1 MKSIRQC
8 VIEVVSET
16 IGVAEAD
23 LNTRSP
29 LSQLPH
35 PFDPVELVRT
45 VEEVF
50 GIELS
55 DQEAEGMKCLDD
67 VIQTVERRLGDDPGI
82 SVAV

>member
-1 MKSIRQC
+1 MKSIRQ
-8 VIEVVSET
+8 VIIEVVSEMV
-16 IGVAEAD
+16 GVAEAD

-35 PFDPVELVRT
+35 PVDPVELVMA

-55 DQEAEGMKCLDD
+55 DQEAEEIKRLDD
-67 VIQTVERRLGDDPGI
+67 LIQTVERRLGDDPGS

>member
-1 MKSIRQC
+1 
-8 VIEVVSET
+8 VW
-16 IGVAEAD
+16 AEAD
-23 LNTRSP
+23 LNPRTA

-35 PFDPVELVRT
+35 PFDPVQLVMA

-55 DQEAEGMKCLDD
+55 DKEAEGTMCLDD
-67 VIQTVERRLGDDPGI
+67 LIQTVERRLGDDPGI

>member
-1 MKSIRQC
+1 MKSIRQLI
-8 VIEVVSET
+8 IEVVSKMVC
-16 IGVAEAD
+16 VAEAD
-23 LNTRSP
+23 LDTRSP
-29 LSQLPH
+29 LSQLPR
-35 PFDPVELVRT
+35 PFDFVELVMA